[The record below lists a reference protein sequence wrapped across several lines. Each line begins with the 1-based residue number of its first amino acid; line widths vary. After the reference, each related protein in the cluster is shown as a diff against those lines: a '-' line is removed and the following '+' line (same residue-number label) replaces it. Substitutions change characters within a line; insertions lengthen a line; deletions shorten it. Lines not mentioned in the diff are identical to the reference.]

1 VGYKEAKRNTT
12 HNKPSIHFFI
22 RVLIV
27 HKTGLYQN
35 NHSCKSTQ
43 KLLLYDHMKHTNT
56 SYAPLYQL
64 FFGGIVLILLLLVIN
79 QYMKTATTEP
89 TVILP
94 GGQTYVGK
102 NYE

>member
-1 VGYKEAKRNTT
+1 
-12 HNKPSIHFFI
+12 
-22 RVLIV
+22 
-27 HKTGLYQN
+27 
-35 NHSCKSTQ
+35 
-43 KLLLYDHMKHTNT
+43 MKHTNT